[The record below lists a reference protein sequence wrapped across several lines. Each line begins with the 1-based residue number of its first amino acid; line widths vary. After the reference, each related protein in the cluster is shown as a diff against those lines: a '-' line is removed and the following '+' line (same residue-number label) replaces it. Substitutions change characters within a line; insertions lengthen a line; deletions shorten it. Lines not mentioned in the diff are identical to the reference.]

1 MTSLSPK
8 IQESTDSRNIMDK
21 QWLFVCRNDC
31 QAILLD
37 EISALFK
44 KSGLPF
50 DASRSAHT
58 QNGAVLLTHLDITRE
73 KALIHVEFVFERQRL
88 PDVYSLRVDSIKTC
102 AQTIIQ
108 DHFPKVD
115 QADLPWTIHTFT
127 PDVEECKPLRSRAMH
142 IEEAVLEKLK
152 KRFGRMFRRYQPTT
166 SLQGREDYLI
176 VQICMDK
183 PDHVYL
189 SISPKTPQTHPYP
202 GGEQR
207 MPFDSGS
214 PSRSYLKLYEAVSR
228 MPTRPMHGQ
237 TAVDL
242 GAAPG
247 GWTYYLLK
255 QGCQVTAV
263 DNGSLKIKN
272 PDGRSLKIVKTDGM
286 LFVPAETQY
295 DWLCCDMLRP
305 PRPTLELLHQ
315 WI

>member
-1 MTSLSPK
+1 
-8 IQESTDSRNIMDK
+8 
-21 QWLFVCRNDC
+21 
-31 QAILLD
+31 
-37 EISALFK
+37 
-44 KSGLPF
+44 
-50 DASRSAHT
+50 
-58 QNGAVLLTHLDITRE
+58 
-73 KALIHVEFVFERQRL
+73 
-88 PDVYSLRVDSIKTC
+88 
-102 AQTIIQ
+102 
-108 DHFPKVD
+108 
-115 QADLPWTIHTFT
+115 
-127 PDVEECKPLRSRAMH
+127 
-142 IEEAVLEKLK
+142 
-152 KRFGRMFRRYQPTT
+152 
-166 SLQGREDYLI
+166 
-176 VQICMDK
+176 
-183 PDHVYL
+183 
-189 SISPKTPQTHPYP
+189 
-202 GGEQR
+202 

-305 PRPTLELLHQ
+305 PRQTLELLNK
-315 WI
+315 WIEQRWMKSFVVNVKLPQKNPLTLLQESQSSLAKQGLSFYKIKQLYHDREEITIMGEVL